1 MTLVA
6 YLPGSTDGLGRNL
19 QVFHR
24 AEQSL
29 NDAVQHLR
37 RMLKE
42 EVAVGGQPARN
53 MKKKPTVAAP
63 AQPIPGPYRTLF
75 NSHVGDPRSLF
86 RESDCRSRMQR
97 VWLLCLGRAQDRLCL
112 FEIYCTLIVDW
123 GVEEEELR
131 EAIRLDKLEEMLLRR
146 CGQIND
152 PEIFPDA
159 AMPRNGW
166 KA

>member
-75 NSHVGDPRSLF
+75 NSH
-86 RESDCRSRMQR
+86 
-97 VWLLCLGRAQDRLCL
+97 DRLCL

>member
-1 MTLVA
+1 MWVT
-6 YLPGSTDGLGRNL
+6 PDRSSGRAI
-19 QVFHR
+19 VGR
-24 AEQSL
+24 GC
-29 NDAVQHLR
+29 
-37 RMLKE
+37 KE
-42 EVAVGGQPARN
+42 FG
-53 MKKKPTVAAP
+53 
-63 AQPIPGPYRTLF
+63 F
-75 NSHVGDPRSLF
+75 
-86 RESDCRSRMQR
+86 
-97 VWLLCLGRAQDRLCL
+97 LCLGRAQDRLCL

-131 EAIRLDKLEEMLLRR
+131 KAIRLDKLEEMLLRR